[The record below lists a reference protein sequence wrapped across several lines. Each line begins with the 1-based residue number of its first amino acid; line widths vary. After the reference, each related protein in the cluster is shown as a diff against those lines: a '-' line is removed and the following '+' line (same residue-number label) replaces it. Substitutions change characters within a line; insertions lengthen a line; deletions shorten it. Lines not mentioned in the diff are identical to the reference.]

1 MINDLQKASIWKR
14 IAAFMLDA
22 ILVVVIA
29 TGVLVVLSWA
39 TGFDN
44 YRTTYLDRMFAIEE
58 QYGLVEAGILAQD
71 VHLFDVTEQEYLA
84 FSEDKKALYD
94 GAAEA
99 FLKDQEAMNAYGM
112 MSNLLLL
119 FVSIPLLVGV
129 MIVEF
134 VIPLILKNGQTV
146 GKKVFGIAVVRV
158 DSVKITPL
166 QLLVRTLLGKYTIE
180 IMVPALLVL
189 MTLSGFSGIIGPLV
203 ILAILILEIVV
214 FFVTKTNSPIH
225 DLLAGTVAVDMA
237 SQRIF
242 ESPEAL
248 LEYKKKLQA
257 EAAADSKYF

>member
-1 MINDLQKASIWKR
+1 MQNDLQKASVWKR
-14 IAAFMLDA
+14 IAALLLDA

-39 TGFDN
+39 TGFDG
-44 YRTTYLDRMFAIEE
+44 YRAVYFDRMLAIEE
-58 QYGLVEAGILAQD
+58 KYNLADAGILKEGM
-71 VHLFDVTEQEYLA
+71 HLFDVTEQEFQA
-84 FSEDKKALYD
+84 FSEENQALYNS
-94 GAAEA
+94 AAEE
-99 FLKDQEAMNAYGM
+99 FLKDEKAMNAYGM

-134 VIPLILKNGQTV
+134 VVPLILKNGQTV

-158 DSVKITPL
+158 DSVRITPL

-180 IMVPALLVL
+180 IMVPALMVL
-189 MTLSGFSGIIGPLV
+189 MFLGGFSGLIGPAV
-203 ILAILILEIVV
+203 ILALVVLEIVV
-214 FFVTKTNSPIH
+214 FCVTKTNSPIH

-242 ESPEAL
+242 ESPEEL

-257 EAAADSKYF
+257 DVAADSKYF

>member
-29 TGVLVVLSWA
+29 TGGLVVLSWA
-39 TGFDN
+39 TGFDH
-44 YRTTYLDRMFAIEE
+44 YRATYLDRMFAIEE

-99 FLKDQEAMNAYGM
+99 FLKDREAMNAYGM

-119 FVSIPLLVGV
+119 FVSLPLLVGV

-146 GKKVFGIAVVRV
+146 GKKVFGIAVVREMRGQI
-158 DSVKITPL
+158 DKD
-166 QLLVRTLLGKYTIE
+166 Q
-180 IMVPALLVL
+180 
-189 MTLSGFSGIIGPLV
+189 
-203 ILAILILEIVV
+203 
-214 FFVTKTNSPIH
+214 
-225 DLLAGTVAVDMA
+225 
-237 SQRIF
+237 
-242 ESPEAL
+242 
-248 LEYKKKLQA
+248 
-257 EAAADSKYF
+257 